1 MAWISIDTRGQNRQA
16 WGYYDD
22 RAKNNANEFF
32 AFFDNL
38 GASKEAI
45 AGMLGNISY
54 ESQINPGQEEVT
66 SKPVKGLGLIQWT
79 PPTDLTEFVDVPWW
93 DGNHQ
98 CQLIVDEG
106 TGYTGGR
113 WYPSPQFGYEYTWD
127 EFLSL
132 TDVQEA
138 TKAYFYERE
147 RGTWNDKRLE
157 LAEYWYNY
165 IGGKRH
171 KMPLYMMLRR
181 KTIF

>member
-1 MAWISIDTRGQNRQA
+1 MAWIYDDTRGQDRIA

-54 ESQINPGQEEVT
+54 ESRINPGQEQVRGT
-66 SKPVKGLGLIQWT
+66 GLGLIQWT
-79 PPTDLTEFVDVPWW
+79 PPTDLTEFVDYPWW

-98 CQLIVDEG
+98 CQLIDDEG
-106 TGYTGGR
+106 TGVTGGR
-113 WYPSPQFGYEYTWD
+113 WRPTRVYPYGWS
-127 EFLSL
+127 EFLTL
-132 TDVQEA
+132 NNVHEA

-147 RGTWNDKRLE
+147 RGASFNNIRLD
-157 LAEYWYNY
+157 LADYWYNY
-165 IGGKRH
+165 IGGKKKR
-171 KMPLYMMLRR
+171 KMPLYMMMLRT
-181 KTIF
+181 KK